1 MHLNTVPFLLAATL
15 LSGAV
20 ASEAPFIPIDF
31 TPIFVSNPS
40 YGYYNGIPTPTP
52 TSTPVIASP
61 AATTPVAVNA
71 TVTDACE
78 ITADDEILFNY
89 QAATPTAATGSG
101 KVSVRCNLDSSPF
114 TGYWDDTQWNADGS
128 IDLMNGANKLNVVL
142 TTDDTPTTVSSDPA
156 DGSRYTY
163 GLTAKAKAQQ
173 WTAPNGL
180 YNATVNYYIGW

>member
-20 ASEAPFIPIDF
+20 A
-31 TPIFVSNPS
+31 
-40 YGYYNGIPTPTP
+40 
-52 TSTPVIASP
+52 ASP
-61 AATTPVAVNA
+61 ATTPVAVNA

-78 ITADDEILFNY
+78 ITAADQILFDY
-89 QAATPTAATGSG
+89 QAATPTATTGSG

-114 TGYWDDTQWNADGS
+114 LGYWDNTQWNANGS

-142 TTDDTPTTVSSDPA
+142 TTDIDPTSAASNPA

-163 GLTAKAKAQQ
+163 GLTATAAAQQ
-173 WTAPNGL
+173 WTAPNGS
-180 YNATVNYYIGW
+180 YSAVVDYYIGW

>member
-20 ASEAPFIPIDF
+20 A
-31 TPIFVSNPS
+31 
-40 YGYYNGIPTPTP
+40 
-52 TSTPVIASP
+52 ASP
-61 AATTPVAVNA
+61 ANAPVAVNA

-78 ITADDEILFNY
+78 ITAADQILFNY
-89 QAATPTAATGSG
+89 QAATSTAATGSG

-114 TGYWDDTQWNADGS
+114 LGYWDDTQWNANGS

-142 TTDDTPTTVSSDPA
+142 TTDIDPTLVPSNPA

-163 GLTAKAKAQQ
+163 GLTATAAAQQ
-173 WTAPNGL
+173 WTAPNGS
-180 YNATVNYYIGW
+180 YSAVVDYYIGW